1 MLDESERVKGPS
13 SGGRVDVRMPA
24 IVCAATALAFCTAAP
39 AWAVVDHALGSTGGP
54 LIPLLAALATAGI
67 QFLKTFDLL
76 HRIIR

>member
-1 MLDESERVKGPS
+1 MLDEFEKVKGPS
-13 SGGRVDVRMPA
+13 SDGRVDVRMPA

-39 AWAVVDHALGSTGGP
+39 VWAVVDRVLGGTSGP
-54 LIPLLAALATAGI
+54 LVPLLAALAAAGI